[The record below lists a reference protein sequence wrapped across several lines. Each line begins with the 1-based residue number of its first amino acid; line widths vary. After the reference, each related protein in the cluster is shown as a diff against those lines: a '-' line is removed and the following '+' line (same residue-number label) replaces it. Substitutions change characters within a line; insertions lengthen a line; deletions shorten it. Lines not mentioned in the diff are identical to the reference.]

1 MQIFIEI
8 NSVCVVTGHMI
19 FHLQTG
25 LLPMSPTT
33 LVLGKGLK
41 LLPLSWDSA
50 CLNEQ
55 DPSADLRV
63 CLNASETKSSVH
75 ESLCIRVFVFTS
87 SCPNLL
93 TASLLQSCRFLKS
106 LTSLSDFASNP
117 YYYEKIIG
125 SDSSPCYKGKVKTPK
140 MWECSVRWWWIIKQ
154 SAALLMRHCHIENI
168 EQLRVTLVCKKNFS
182 VWLSRRFLPIIHSK
196 ESPALLSAVL
206 SSSLMNP
213 FPLCR
218 SPVAV
223 SHGCYCLALLRS
235 VPAAAYIVLVTVLR
249 YHLFI
254 WSVFSPK
261 LLYESMHLLL
271 TAGVCLFFNTMEQ
284 SHSSSKS

>member
-1 MQIFIEI
+1 MCALTGPLIEFPPPNWPTSI
-8 NSVCVVTGHMI
+8 VSYSISV
-19 FHLQTG
+19 
-25 LLPMSPTT
+25 PS
-33 LVLGKGLK
+33 LVLGEGLK
-41 LLPLSWDSA
+41 FLPLSWDSA

-55 DPSADLRV
+55 DPFANLRHV
-63 CLNASETKSSVH
+63 PRCASDEVFSDYSDCTH
-75 ESLCIRVFVFTS
+75 NSLCVR
-87 SCPNLL
+87 
-93 TASLLQSCRFLKS
+93 ASLISHQRLLISS
-106 LTSLSDFASNP
+106 LHPSSHHASFKVINFFIRIFQHSVLLWEDNWIRLFSWVHAWGKCENVAFAVSHQ
-117 YYYEKIIG
+117 
-125 SDSSPCYKGKVKTPK
+125 
-140 MWECSVRWWWIIKQ
+140 KQ
-154 SAALLMRHCHIENI
+154 SAALLIQYRSLSVRKHKSAWDDLGSH
-168 EQLRVTLVCKKNFS
+168 VNFS
-182 VWLSRRFLPIIHSK
+182 VLPYRNFVS
-196 ESPALLSAVL
+196 LSAVL

-223 SHGCYCLALLRS
+223 GHGCYCLALLRS

-271 TAGVCLFFNTMEQ
+271 TAGVCLFFNTMDQ